1 MNLSL
6 ESASQESLS
15 GLRPAGLWRSLF
27 CRVGNSCLLQ
37 SQLAGGGGRISKLP
51 TSRNFIFLLLYP
63 NGPDL

>member
-15 GLRPAGLWRSLF
+15 GLQPAGLWRSLF

-37 SQLAGGGGRISKLP
+37 SQLAGGGQ
-51 TSRNFIFLLLYP
+51 
-63 NGPDL
+63 DLKAPHF